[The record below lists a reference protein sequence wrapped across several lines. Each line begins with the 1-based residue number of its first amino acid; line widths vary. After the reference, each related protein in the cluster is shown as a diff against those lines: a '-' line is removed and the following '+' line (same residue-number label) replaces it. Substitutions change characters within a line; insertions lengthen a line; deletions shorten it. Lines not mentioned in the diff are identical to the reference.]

1 MKTTMQ
7 QNLKHLCA
15 LAAASLLITAD
26 ATATEVEI
34 LPSSIPLCEE
44 KTQLFL
50 KTNYCEDPSVPKK
63 FFTLEFGALWT
74 KANEPNEDGVGYYN
88 YDPILETQDMDPKFL
103 GLGPG
108 EIDGQTIKVP
118 VGYQHEGDAPYKKI
132 FVFEQRQG
140 RWLIADILTD
150 GIIHSDTGQRE
161 NMRSE
166 FESLRKGLGE

>member
-1 MKTTMQ
+1 MKPKT
-7 QNLKHLCA
+7 LPILA
-15 LAAASLLITAD
+15 LAALSAL
-26 ATATEVEI
+26 ATTLSTLAEI

-44 KTQLFL
+44 KTELFL
-50 KTNYCEDPSVPKK
+50 KTDYCSDPSVPKK
-63 FFTLEFGALWT
+63 FFTPEFGALWH
-74 KANEPNEDGVGYYN
+74 KACNPPEGEAIYWGA
-88 YDPILETQDMDPKFL
+88 DPILETQDMDPKFL

-108 EIDGQTIKVP
+108 EIDGQIIKVP

-150 GIIHSDTGQRE
+150 GIIHPDTGQRE

>member
-1 MKTTMQ
+1 MTTK
-7 QNLKHLCA
+7 NLKILKHLCA
-15 LAAASLLITAD
+15 LAAASLLITAN
-26 ATATEVEI
+26 AVATEIEI

-44 KTQLFL
+44 KTELFL
-50 KTNYCEDPSVPKK
+50 KTDYCSDPSVPKK
-63 FFTLEFGALWT
+63 FFTPEFGALWI
-74 KANEPNEDGVGYYN
+74 KACNPPEGETIYWGA
-88 YDPILETQDMDPKFL
+88 DPILETQDMDPKFL

-150 GIIHSDTGQRE
+150 GIIHPDTGQRAT
-161 NMRSE
+161 MQSE
-166 FESLRKGLGE
+166 FESLRKDLDE